1 MIHKSLTM
9 LVLMIG
15 LRKKGSK
22 RHVGPRRYTSGDI
35 TSYEGFHALTATGKR
50 SHARV
55 NWRRW
60 FRLIN
65 GSADMGKKRKQPSEQ
80 SVFDDNPFLE
90 GFFAWMDSPEG
101 ERAREVLDALLDL
114 MEDVQVDPK
123 QRKFVWPDAGSLDLQ
138 QSIEHIQKECPDFS
152 VEEIEGHL
160 LYWIE
165 SGYGPDNCSQE
176 QLEELE
182 RLNLQWVADY
192 TRRAA

>member
-65 GSADMGKKRKQPSEQ
+65 GSALWARSASNHRNRAYSTITPS
-80 SVFDDNPFLE
+80 S

-101 ERAREVLDALLDL
+101 ERAQELLDALLDL

-123 QRKFVWPDAGSLDLQ
+123 QRKIVWPDAGSLDLP
-138 QSIEHIQKECPDFS
+138 QSIEHIQRECPDFS
-152 VEEIEGHL
+152 VEEIERHL
-160 LYWIE
+160 WYWIE

-182 RLNLQWVADY
+182 RLSPQWVADY